1 MTTIIWKRATRPVL
15 DRGNAKYRRHQ
26 RRKAAAISRDAMKNS
41 VDRIRNNPAKIA
53 QAQPHAEVNRAIV
66 MATLFPLHKKLPD
79 SLYNRLI
86 PKVWLFSIRETCQ
99 RYFRLTTFCY
109 FKMSS
114 FC

>member
-26 RRKAAAISRDAMKNS
+26 RRKAAAISRDAIKNS

-66 MATLFPLHKKLPD
+66 MATIFPLRKKLPD

-86 PKVWLFSIRETCQ
+86 PNAWLFSIRET
-99 RYFRLTTFCY
+99 RRNKKALTA
-109 FKMSS
+109 SA
-114 FC
+114 

>member
-86 PKVWLFSIRETCQ
+86 PKVWLFSIRETS
-99 RYFRLTTFCY
+99 RNKKAITA
-109 FKMSS
+109 SA
-114 FC
+114 